1 MKCSAIE
8 RYSTLTADRE
18 QFLETARRCAVL
30 TLPYLLTM
38 DGMSQ
43 GGGLHTPWQSVGVK
57 GVNVLSSKMMLS
69 LFPINTTFFKL
80 QINDAELQN
89 DPEINAEV
97 RSEIDLS
104 LSKMERIVMQQ
115 VAETSDRVQLHAAM
129 KHLVVTGNSLIYQ
142 GKKSLKLFPL
152 DRYCVVRDGD
162 ANVIEIV
169 TKEIVDRSLLP
180 SEFQTAAPERDANSP
195 GEDGPKF
202 GVAQTGNKGQADDAV
217 VYTHMKYEDGQ
228 HKWQQECDGKLIP
241 GSKSSS
247 PVKSSPWM
255 PLRFNVVDGES
266 YGRGRV
272 EEFLGDLTSLE
283 ALMKAMVEGSAA
295 AAKVIFL
302 VSPSATTKPQS
313 LAKASNGAI
322 IQGRPDDVGVIQ
334 VGKTADFR
342 TVQEM
347 IQTLTQRLSDAF
359 LVLSVRQ
366 SERTTAEEVR
376 ATQQELN
383 EQLGGIYGNLT
394 HEMLQPYLNRKLATL
409 SRAKKLPPLPKGLVL
424 PTVVAGLNGIGRGQD
439 RAALMEFV
447 GTIAQS
453 MGPEIMA
460 QYLNPDEYIKRLAA
474 ASGIE
479 ALGLVKGQ
487 EQMAQESQ
495 QQQQQAAQASM
506 MSQMGQLAKSPMAE
520 QLMQGATD
528 ATGETGAAAPPPGAN
543 TQGTV

>member
-1 MKCSAIE
+1 MKCSALE

-18 QFLETARRCAVL
+18 QFLDTARRCAVL
-30 TLPYLLTM
+30 TLPYLLTS
-38 DGMSQ
+38 DGLDQ
-43 GGGLHTPWQSVGVK
+43 GGPLYTPWQSAGVK

-80 QINDAELQN
+80 QPNDAELQN

-115 VAETSDRVQLHAAM
+115 ISETSDRVQLHAAM
-129 KHLVVTGNSLIYQ
+129 KHLIVTGNSLIYQ

-162 ANVIEIV
+162 SNVIEIV
-169 TKEIVDRSLLP
+169 TKEIVDRSFLP
-180 SEFQTAAPERDANSP
+180 SEFQAAAPERDANSP

-217 VYTHMKYEDGQ
+217 VYTHMKYENGQ
-228 HKWQQECDGKLIP
+228 HKWHQECDGKLIP
-241 GSKSSS
+241 GTKSSS
-247 PVKSSPWM
+247 PIKTSPWL

-283 ALMKAMVEGSAA
+283 SLMKAMVEGSSAV
-295 AAKVIFL
+295 AKILFL
-302 VSPSATTKPQS
+302 VSPSATTKPQT
-313 LAKASNGAI
+313 LAKAPNGAI
-322 IQGRPDDVGVIQ
+322 IQGRPEDVGVVQ
-334 VGKTADFR
+334 ANKAVDFR

-347 IQTLTQRLSDAF
+347 IQALTQRLNDAF

-383 EQLGGIYGNLT
+383 EQLGGIYSNLT
-394 HEMLQPYLNRKLATL
+394 NEMLQPYLNRKLSTL
-409 SRAKKLPPLPKGLVL
+409 SKSGKLPPLPKGLVL

-447 GTIAQS
+447 GTIGQA

-460 QYLNPDEYIKRLAA
+460 KYLNPEEFIKRLAA

-487 EQMAQESQ
+487 EQMAQEAQ
-495 QQQQQAAQASM
+495 EQQQQATQASL

-520 QLMQGATD
+520 QLTQGMTN
-528 ATGETGAAAPPPGAN
+528 ATGETGAASPPPGADP
-543 TQGTV
+543 QGPL